1 MKEPLETVTGAANR
15 LGDFIR
21 EQRRGSQ
28 ISLRQLSALAGVSN
42 PYLSQIE
49 RGLRRPSAEI
59 LQQIAKALRVSAE
72 AMYVQA
78 GILEQRETGG
88 AVPDAVLADP
98 GLTERQKQV
107 LLEIYDSFRKEN
119 AVEAAARGPA
129 APAAPTSS
137 ASDVE
142 PPEEIAPRR
151 SRLRSTRARR
161 PGSRTA
167 AAPAPADDPAPAA
180 PTPPLEAL

>member
-78 GILEQRETGG
+78 GILEQREVGG
-88 AVPDAVLADP
+88 AVPDAVLTDAA
-98 GLTERQKQV
+98 LTERQKQV
-107 LLEIYDSFRKEN
+107 LLEIYESFRKEN
-119 AVEAAARGPA
+119 AVAAAA
-129 APAAPTSS
+129 AEVAPE
-137 ASDVE
+137 ASEDI
-142 PPEEIAPRR
+142 PAPRR
-151 SRLRSTRARR
+151 LRRRTTRAEAEPAAAGPGDGETPDRGRPRKLHRLNLPDPTR
-161 PGSRTA
+161 PGG
-167 AAPAPADDPAPAA
+167 
-180 PTPPLEAL
+180 TP